1 MADTLKRLAGPS
13 QLASSSTTVYTVPA
27 ATTTVLR
34 NIRVVNTT
42 AGAVTFTMS
51 IGADAAGTRIYNAY
65 SVAANDLY
73 DWSGCIVLGAA
84 ETLRAYASA
93 ATSLTLTV
101 SGVESA

>member
-1 MADTLKRLAGPS
+1 MADTLKRLVGPAA
-13 QLASSSTTVYTVPA
+13 LANTSTTVYTVPA
-27 ATTTVLR
+27 LTTTVVR

-42 AGAVTFTMS
+42 SGTVTFTMS
-51 IGADAAGTRIYNAY
+51 IGVDAAGTRIYHAY
-65 SVAANDLY
+65 SVSPSDVY